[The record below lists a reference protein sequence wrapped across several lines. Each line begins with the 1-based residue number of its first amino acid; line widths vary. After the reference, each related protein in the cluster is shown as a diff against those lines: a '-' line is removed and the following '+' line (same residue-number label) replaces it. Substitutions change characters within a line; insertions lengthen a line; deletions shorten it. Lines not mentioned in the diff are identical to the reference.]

1 MMHEHGKSDSRVVP
15 TKPPNNGH
23 DKTIPTPPDVAGEAG
38 STRQQPA
45 EAVEGR
51 RLAKGNPHQQTMLR
65 TQRRVRMPHEL
76 ERIRQAAQRDRK
88 MRFTTLLHHVYRP
101 ETLRRAYHGLN
112 PQAAPG
118 VDGVTWKQY
127 GEDLAGNLQD
137 LAERLKRGAY
147 RAQPTRRTFIP
158 KADGGQ
164 RPLGVTALEDK
175 IVQAALVQVL
185 NAIYEVDFLG
195 FSYGCRPG
203 RSQHDALDALTV
215 GLVRSKVN
223 WVLSIDIRG
232 FFDAMDHGWLV
243 KFLEHRIADRRIVRL
258 IQKWLKAGVL
268 EDGQY
273 IPSETGSPQGASFS
287 PLAANIYLYY
297 VFDRWAHQWRQ
308 RNGQGDIRLSRYV
321 DDIVVGFEKRQEAE
335 QLLTALPQRL
345 AAFGLALHPEKTRLI
360 EFGRFARERRQERG
374 LGKPESFN
382 FLGFTH
388 VCGKS
393 RTGKFR
399 VERRTMA
406 QRFRAKLGEIKA
418 ELRRRRHQPVPE
430 QGAWLRS
437 VLLGH
442 YHYYGVPLNIKALQ
456 RFQKEVMR
464 LWQRSLSRRSQKGA
478 VTWKRMQR
486 YVDRWIPAVRIYHP
500 YPQERFGVMT
510 QGRSPVR

>member
-1 MMHEHGKSDSRVVP
+1 MMHEHGKSDSCVVP

-23 DKTIPTPPDVAGEAG
+23 DKPNPGPPGVPGEQG
-38 STRQQPA
+38 STHQQPA

-65 TQRRVRMPHEL
+65 TQRRVGMPHEL
-76 ERIRQAAQRDRK
+76 ERIRRVAHRDRK
-88 MRFTTLLHHVYRP
+88 MQFTTLFHHVYRP
-101 ETLRRAYHGLN
+101 ETLRRAYFGLN
-112 PQAAPG
+112 PKAVAG

-127 GEDLAGNLQD
+127 GEELAANLQD
-137 LAERLKRGAY
+137 LSERLKRGAY
-147 RAQPTRRTFIP
+147 RAQPTRRTYIP
-158 KADGGQ
+158 KADGRQ

-185 NAIYEVDFLG
+185 YAIYEVDFLG

-203 RSQHDALDALTV
+203 RSPHDALDALTV

-232 FFDAMDHGWLV
+232 FFDAMEHGWLV
-243 KFLEHRIADRRIVRL
+243 KCIEHRIADRRIVRL
-258 IQKWLKAGVL
+258 IQKWLKAGVI
-268 EDGQY
+268 EDGQHMQ
-273 IPSETGSPQGASFS
+273 SEVGSPQGASFS
-287 PLAANIYLYY
+287 PLAANIYLHY
-297 VFDRWAHQWRQ
+297 VCDLWAHQWRQ
-308 RNGQGDIRLSRYV
+308 RHGQGDMRLIRSV
-321 DDIVVGFEKRQEAE
+321 DDIVVGFEKRQDAE
-335 QLLTALPQRL
+335 QFLKELQPRL
-345 AAFGLALHPEKTRLI
+345 AAFGLDLHPDKTHLI

-374 LGKPESFN
+374 LGKPKRFN

-406 QRFRAKLGEIKA
+406 QRLRVKVTEIKV
-418 ELRRRRHQPVPE
+418 ELRRRRHQPVPV

-442 YHYYGVPLNIKALQ
+442 YRYDGVPLNIKALQ
-456 RFQKEVMR
+456 RFQKEVTR
-464 LWQRSLSRRSQKGA
+464 RWQRSLSRRSQKGA

-486 YVDRWIPAVRIYHP
+486 DVSRWIPAVRISHP